1 MLCENKNTIEII
13 NAPGQPVDGLPVV
26 TGGGGGAV
34 VTGGGGVAV
43 VTGGGGVAVVT
54 GGGGGGVVA
63 GEPVHKSIYE

>member
-1 MLCENKNTIEII
+1 M
-13 NAPGQPVDGLPVV
+13 DGLP
-26 TGGGGGAV
+26 
-34 VTGGGGVAV
+34 V